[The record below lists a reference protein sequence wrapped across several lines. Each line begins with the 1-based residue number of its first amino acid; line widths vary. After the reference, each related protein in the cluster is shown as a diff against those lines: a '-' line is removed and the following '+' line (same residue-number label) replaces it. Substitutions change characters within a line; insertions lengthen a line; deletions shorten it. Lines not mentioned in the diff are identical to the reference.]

1 MISEQ
6 QRATI
11 RRLYYAEHWKVGTI
25 ATQLGLHHLTVRRAL
40 ELDQQPAPPRRVRW
54 SILDAHK
61 PFIAETLEQYPRL
74 RSTRLLEMLRERG
87 FRGSCN
93 HLRRYVK
100 TVRPARQAEAFLRLQ
115 TLPGEQA
122 QVDWGSFGTHT
133 VGRAHRTLSCFVMVL
148 SWSRA
153 LYAHFFWDQH
163 LETFLRG
170 HVGAFEAFE
179 GVARDLLYDNLKSVV
194 LERDGD
200 HIRYHPRLL
209 ELAGHYHFAPKPCAP
224 YRGNEKGRVER
235 AIQYIRHSFYAAR
248 YWTDIDDL
256 NAQLHRWLEKVA
268 DQRIVPGDPDRTRVA
283 DARERERERLL
294 PLPQHPFECDQVKAI
309 RSGKTPYVRFDRND
323 YSIPHPRVRET
334 LTLIASPHEVR
345 LTTLDGTEI
354 ARHRRSYDRGQRIED
369 ERHIAAL
376 ARAKRHAHQLRVRD
390 RLRIV
395 CPHADAFIEALS
407 RREASMS
414 VETRRLE
421 ALLDQYGADELD
433 LALADALE
441 RGALSSAAVRYV
453 LDQRARLRGQ
463 PPSVPVVLP
472 DHAHIRDLR
481 VIPHRL
487 DAYDQLGGDQEDDDD
502 GSDQA

>member
-1 MISEQ
+1 MISEE
-6 QRATI
+6 QRAKI

-25 ATQLGLHHLTVRRAL
+25 AAQLGLHHRTVRRAL
-40 ELDQQPAPPRRVRW
+40 RLDERPAPPRRVRW
-54 SILDAHK
+54 SILDVYK
-61 PFIAETLEQYPRL
+61 PFIAEMLAQYPRL

-87 FRGSCN
+87 YRGSCAQ
-93 HLRRYVK
+93 LRRYVR
-100 TVRPARQAEAFLRLQ
+100 TVRPARQAEAYLRLQ

-122 QVDWGSFGTHT
+122 QVDWGNFGTHP
-133 VGRAHRTLSCFVMVL
+133 VGHARRTLSCFVMVL

-170 HVGAFEAFE
+170 HVGAFEAFG

-235 AIQYIRHSFYAAR
+235 AIQYLRHSFYAAR
-248 YWTDIDDL
+248 TWTDIDDL
-256 NAQLHRWLEKVA
+256 NAQLHRWIEQTA
-268 DQRIVPGDPDRTRVA
+268 DRRVVPSDPKRTLVVEA
-283 DARERERERLL
+283 KEHERERLL

-309 RSGKTPYVRFDRND
+309 RSGKTPYARFDLND
-323 YSIPHPRVRET
+323 YSIPHELVRKP
-334 LTLIASPHEVR
+334 LTLIASAHEVR
-345 LTTLDGTEI
+345 LATRDGTEV

-395 CPHADAFIEALS
+395 CRHADAFIEALS
-407 RREASMS
+407 RRDAAMS

-421 ALLDQYGADELD
+421 SLLDQYGADELD

-441 RGALSSAAVRYV
+441 RSAISSAAVRYV

-463 PPSVPVVLP
+463 PPAVPVVLP
-472 DHAHIRDLR
+472 DHEHVRDLR

-487 DAYDQLGGDQEDDDD
+487 DAYDQLGDDQEDDNGEEHDH
-502 GSDQA
+502 

>member
-1 MISEQ
+1 MISAE
-6 QRATI
+6 QRAKI

-40 ELDQQPAPPRRVRW
+40 ELDQRPAPPRRLRW
-54 SILDAHK
+54 SILDTYK
-61 PFIAETLEQYPRL
+61 PFIAETLDEYPRL
-74 RSTRLLEMLRERG
+74 RATRLLEMLRARG
-87 FRGSCN
+87 YRGSCN
-93 HLRRYVK
+93 QLRRYVR
-100 TVRPARQAEAFLRLQ
+100 TVRPARQQEAFLRLQ
-115 TLPGEQA
+115 TLPGEQG
-122 QVDWGSFGTHT
+122 QVDWGNFGTHA
-133 VGRAHRTLSCFVMVL
+133 VGHARRTLSCFVMVL
-148 SWSRA
+148 SWSRG
-153 LYAHFFWDQH
+153 LYAHFFWDQQ

-170 HVGAFEAFE
+170 HVGAFEAF
-179 GVARDLLYDNLKSVV
+179 GGIARDLLYDNLKSVV

-200 HIRYHPRLL
+200 HVRYHPRLL

-256 NAQLHRWLEKVA
+256 NAQLHRWIETVA
-268 DQRIVPGDPDRTRVA
+268 DQRVVPGDPARTLVA
-283 DARERERERLL
+283 EARDSERERLL
-294 PLPQHPFECDQVKAI
+294 PLPRHPFECDQVKAI
-309 RSGKTPYVRFDRND
+309 RSGKTPYVRFDLND
-323 YSIPHPRVRET
+323 YSIPHHLVRKT
-334 LTLIASPHEVR
+334 LTLIASPHHVR
-345 LTTLDGTEI
+345 LTTMDGTEV

-369 ERHIAAL
+369 DRHIAAL

-407 RREASMS
+407 RRDGAMS

-433 LALADALE
+433 SALADALQ
-441 RGALSSAAVRYV
+441 RSAISSAAVRYV

-463 PPSVPVVLP
+463 PPAVAVVLP
-472 DHAHIRDLR
+472 DHEHVRDLR

-487 DAYDQLGGDQEDDDD
+487 DAYDQLANEEDDDD
-502 GSDQA
+502 GQAQGD